1 MNMQL
6 ENDWYQDKNHC
17 LFAARKDAMMSWKI
31 QPIEVEANTEEDV
44 AEATSTAGELG
55 WAGVLGDCKSRE
67 GKNS

>member
-44 AEATSTAGELG
+44 AEATGWDGKLG
-55 WAGVLGDCKSRE
+55 
-67 GKNS
+67 